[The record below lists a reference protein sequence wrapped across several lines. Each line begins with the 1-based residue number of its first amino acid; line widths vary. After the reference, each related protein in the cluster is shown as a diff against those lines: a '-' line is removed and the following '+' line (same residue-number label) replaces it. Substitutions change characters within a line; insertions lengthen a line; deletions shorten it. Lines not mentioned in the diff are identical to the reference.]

1 MKLVTAYVK
10 YKNLIIIIQ
19 QPENICAKPIHNKIV
34 LFRLFQTKLKIH
46 SKLNIFSLYL
56 NIMVKLLKNLII
68 YKQ

>member
-19 QPENICAKPIHNKIV
+19 QPENICVFNIHNKIV
-34 LFRLFQTKLKIH
+34 PFRLFQTKLKIH